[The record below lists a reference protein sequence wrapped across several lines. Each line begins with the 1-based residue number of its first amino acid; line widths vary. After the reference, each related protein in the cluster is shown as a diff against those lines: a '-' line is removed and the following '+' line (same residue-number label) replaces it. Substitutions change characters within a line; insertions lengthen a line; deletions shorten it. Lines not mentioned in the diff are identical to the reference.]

1 MEDTVKEPLLV
12 EVTVKPEPMDT
23 EEPEDSE
30 NSGKKQS
37 TAVKEEEVWI
47 KPEPIEIEPQNS
59 DEKEDQETESESDS
73 STDEDED
80 KNETKDPKSKS
91 PKKSLKKKLHEEVKL
106 ENDVKEEHGKS
117 SEKPDKKDEKKTTE
131 NSDEKQAEN
140 TQPKMETPLMYSYEV
155 TKNIEIVTINEEE
168 RQKEY
173 EETLKTRQHMRHVC
187 EHCAVGFVLK
197 HAYDVHMKVHSPA
210 SGDHECLICHSRLK
224 TADMLYRHRL
234 RHYRRYRC
242 LLCWTRFKDKD
253 TAACHVMNDHTG
265 ETFECDHCGRGFKR
279 PQYLKRHVE
288 QYHTKPHRLVCG
300 VCFRVFHERGWY
312 RSHIRTHNEE
322 VRAKTVRLPA
332 TCEIC
337 SRDYKNKASLKRHL
351 LTHDEDV
358 HCDICYEK
366 CKNRITL
373 GRHYL
378 KVHNE
383 KYVGTDEETCPLCSR
398 VCATR
403 AMLKRHVQ
411 RMHEDRTKKYQCD
424 YCQRLYLTK
433 GEVRS
438 HITWSHMPGSRG
450 HTCACGRVFRTPS
463 LLRDH
468 TARFHAAEPPPRV
481 HQCDVC
487 EKAFANKQVLNRH
500 KKSHSN
506 EMYPCNECGLLFKTQ
521 PYVKVH
527 YQLKHLNMTRA
538 EINAQRKANRNK
550 PIHTNIH
557 KTTNWEPPISK
568 KKSTTAIEKAEDPLL
583 VKESEIQIKVER
595 EDDLQVPTFQTFV
608 DISRNSD

>member
-1 MEDTVKEPLLV
+1 MEDSVAEPTLV
-12 EVTVKPEPMDT
+12 EITVKPEPMDF
-23 EEPEDSE
+23 EEPE
-30 NSGKKQS
+30 NSGNSEDKQP
-37 TAVKEEEVWI
+37 TGVKEEEIWI
-47 KPEPIEIEPQNS
+47 KSEPIEVESQNS
-59 DEKEDQETESESDS
+59 VEREEQETQSENESS
-73 STDEDED
+73 SSEEDD
-80 KNETKDPKSKS
+80 GKNETKDLKSKS
-91 PKKSLKKKLHEEVKL
+91 PKKSSKKKLDEEVKL
-106 ENDVKEEHGKS
+106 ENEIKEEDGKS
-117 SEKPDKKDEKKTTE
+117 SENQETKDEKNATE
-131 NSDEKQAEN
+131 TSNEQPAEN
-140 TQPKMETPLMYSYEV
+140 TQPKMETHLMYSYEV

-197 HAYDVHMKVHSPA
+197 HAYDVHMKVHSPE
-210 SGDHECLICHSRLK
+210 SGDYECLICHSRLK

-242 LLCWTRFKDKD
+242 LLCWMRFKDKD

-265 ETFECDHCGRGFKR
+265 ESFECDHCGRGFKR

-358 HCDICYEK
+358 NCDICYEK

-373 GRHYL
+373 GQHYL

-383 KYVGTDEETCPLCSR
+383 KYVGAHEETCPQCER

-411 RMHEDRTKKYQCD
+411 RMHSDRTKKYQCD

-433 GEVRS
+433 GE
-438 HITWSHMPGSRG
+438 
-450 HTCACGRVFRTPS
+450 
-463 LLRDH
+463 
-468 TARFHAAEPPPRV
+468 
-481 HQCDVC
+481 
-487 EKAFANKQVLNRH
+487 NKQVLNRH

-550 PIHTNIH
+550 PNMH
-557 KTTNWEPPISK
+557 KTTNWEPPISNK
-568 KKSTTAIEKAEDPLL
+568 KKSTTAAKNAEDPLL
-583 VKESEIQIKVER
+583 VQESEIQVKIER
-595 EDDLQVPTFQTFV
+595 EEDLQVPTFQTFA
-608 DISRNSD
+608 DISRE